1 MKQARIIA
9 VCTSKDKG
17 MPKANVHECE
27 VLKGRGLK
35 GDAHAGSG
43 KRQVSLLAEETIA
56 KMRSKA
62 EEHGVQLIPG
72 SFAENLTTEGIDLPK
87 LPVGTTLKV
96 GQELLLRITQIG
108 KECHTGCAI
117 RKAVGDC
124 VMPRE
129 GVFAEVLNDGL
140 VKVGDEIIIQEKQD

>member
-1 MKQARIIA
+1 MKLAKIIA
-9 VCTSKDKG
+9 VCTSKAKG
-17 MPKANVHECE
+17 TPKENIRCCE

-56 KMRSKA
+56 KMRPKA

-72 SFAENLTTEGIDLPK
+72 SFAENLTTEGIDLPQ

-129 GVFAEVLNDGL
+129 GVFAEVLTDGI
-140 VKVGDEIIIQEKQD
+140 VKVGDEITLLDE